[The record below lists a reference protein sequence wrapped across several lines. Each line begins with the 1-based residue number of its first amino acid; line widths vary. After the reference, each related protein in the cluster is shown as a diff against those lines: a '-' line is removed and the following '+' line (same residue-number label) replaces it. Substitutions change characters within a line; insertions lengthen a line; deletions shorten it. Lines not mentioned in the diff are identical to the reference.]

1 MRGFAGKE
9 GVKREISK
17 LGLTEREAQEL
28 IKQFRNKKTDTGR
41 GGEGGSG
48 NRRGISEVQTIP
60 DAEKKRGV
68 GKEDYSLMDEVEVL
82 LKRGRVPATLGI
94 KSVNKTKKT
103 TKM

>member
-1 MRGFAGKE
+1 MRGFAEKE

-41 GGEGGSG
+41 GDEGVSG
-48 NRRGISEVQTIP
+48 IRSGGRKVRTVYE
-60 DAEKKRGV
+60 AEKKRGA
-68 GKEDYSLMDEVEVL
+68 GEQDLSLKDEVEVS
-82 LKRGRVPATLGI
+82 LKCGRVPATLGI